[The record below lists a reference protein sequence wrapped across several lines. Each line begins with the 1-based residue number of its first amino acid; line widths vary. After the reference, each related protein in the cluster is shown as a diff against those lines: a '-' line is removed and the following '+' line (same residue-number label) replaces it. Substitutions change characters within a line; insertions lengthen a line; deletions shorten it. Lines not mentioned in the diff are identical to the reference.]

1 MEALAGNKL
10 QNEKRSCHR
19 SCSVK
24 FVFLKISQNSKKLIV
39 LESLFNKVAGFQA
52 CGFIK
57 KRLQNNS
64 FSEKLA
70 EFLRTSILK
79 KVYEK
84 LFL

>member
-1 MEALAGNKL
+1 MKALAGNKL
-10 QNEKRSCHR
+10 QNEERSCHR

-24 FVFLKISQNSKKLIV
+24 IVFLKISQSSRKTIV